1 MKNARDKYMKMKLS
15 EVITMNQTLKLIID
29 NEKNIES
36 LFKFKLLG
44 IMKSFEN
51 HIANFEVIKNEKIME
66 YGKETDDGNIGISQ
80 DDKDAIEKFNE
91 DMLPVINSDVEIN
104 ISKLKANEVFNMGLN
119 ADYLM
124 GLYPIIEE

>member
-1 MKNARDKYMKMKLS
+1 MKMKLS
-15 EVITMNQTLKLIID
+15 EVINMNQTLKFIID
-29 NEKNIES
+29 NEKNIEP

-51 HIANFEVIKNEKIME
+51 HIANFEVVKNEKIME
-66 YGKETDDGNIGISQ
+66 YGKETDDGNVGISQ

-91 DMLPVINSDVEIN
+91 DMLPIINSDVEIN
-104 ISKLKANEVFNMGLN
+104 ISKLKANEAFNMGLN

>member
-1 MKNARDKYMKMKLS
+1 MKMKLS
-15 EVITMNQTLKLIID
+15 EVINMNQTLKHIID
-29 NEKNIES
+29 NEKGIEP

-66 YGKETDDGNIGISQ
+66 YGKETEDGNIGISQ
-80 DDKDAIEKFNE
+80 DDKDAIQKFNE
-91 DMLPVINSDVEIN
+91 ELLPIINSDVDIN
-104 ISKLKANEVFNMGLN
+104 ISKLKASEVFNMGLS

-124 GLYPIIEE
+124 GLYPIIKE